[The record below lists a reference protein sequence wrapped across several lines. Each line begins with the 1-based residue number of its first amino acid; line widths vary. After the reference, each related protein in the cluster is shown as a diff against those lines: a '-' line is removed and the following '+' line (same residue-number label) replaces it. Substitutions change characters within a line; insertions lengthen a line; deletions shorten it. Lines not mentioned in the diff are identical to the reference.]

1 MNLTPLQTE
10 ALNYMKAG
18 NNIFLTGQAGTG
30 KTHLLKIFIEW
41 YNNDDKTLVITS
53 TTGLSALLINGMTIN
68 RFAGI
73 GVANK
78 DLDYYYKKILKS
90 GNSKKRWE
98 KTEVLI
104 IDEISMM
111 HPDTFDLLNNLA
123 KKICNNDTLP
133 FGGIQL
139 ILSGDFCQLPPVKC
153 NDFCFESFSWDE
165 CISKT
170 FYFNTILRQNDI
182 VFQKLLNNIRVGKCE
197 EDDKVIL
204 LDCMEKYKTNQFGH
218 MYGIIPTMLFPTKNI
233 VNQYNK
239 TELDL
244 LLKKNVV
251 SKNFSAKY
259 SYGIKVKEEH
269 KDILKDLINN
279 SYFVED
285 ELVFV
290 IGCQVMLTINL
301 PNNNLANGSRGIIVD
316 FDKESNN
323 PIVKFLNG
331 RELEIKIHSWV
342 LDENESSIT
351 KMQIPLIHA
360 WAITIHKSQGMT
372 LDYVITDIGDN
383 IFEYG
388 QIYVVLSR
396 VKSLDGLFL
405 KNINFDKIKTHPKI
419 LKYYSKFDNKLL

>member
-1 MNLTPLQTE
+1 MNLTALQE
-10 ALNYMKAG
+10 DALKYMKTG
-18 NNIFLTGQAGTG
+18 NNVFLTGQAGTG
-30 KTHLLKIFIEW
+30 KTYLLKIFIDW
-41 YNNDDKTLVITS
+41 FNTNNDEKELVITS

-73 GVANK
+73 GLADK
-78 DLDYYYKKILKS
+78 DLEYYYKKILK
-90 GNSKKRWE
+90 NANIKKRWN
-98 KTEVLI
+98 KTQVLI

-111 HPDTFDLLNNLA
+111 NPDTFDLLNNLA
-123 KKICNNDTLP
+123 KKIRGNEDEP

-165 CISKT
+165 CVSKT
-170 FYFNTILRQNDI
+170 FYFNTILRQNDTT
-182 VFQKLLNNIRVGKCE
+182 FQKLLNNIRVGKCDE
-197 EDDKVIL
+197 EDKVIL
-204 LDCMEKYKTNQFGH
+204 LECMEKYKNNKFGNV
-218 MYGIIPTMLFPTKNI
+218 YGIIPTMLFPTKNI
-233 VNQYNK
+233 VNEYNK
-239 TELDL
+239 RELDSL
-244 LLKKNVV
+244 LEKGVL
-251 SKNFSAKY
+251 SKVYNAKY
-259 SYGIKVKEEH
+259 VYGAKVKEEY
-269 KDILKDLINN
+269 KDLLKDLINN

-285 ELVFV
+285 QLTFV

-316 FDKESNN
+316 FDTETNN

-331 RELEIKIHSWV
+331 KELEIKIHTWS
-342 LDENESSIT
+342 LDENDNSIMKT
-351 KMQIPLIHA
+351 QIPLIHA

-372 LDYVITDIGDN
+372 LDYVVTDIGDN

-419 LKYYSKFDNKLL
+419 LKFYSKNLL

>member
-1 MNLTPLQTE
+1 MNLTPLQEE
-10 ALNYMKAG
+10 ALKYMKTG
-18 NNIFLTGQAGTG
+18 NNVFLTGQAGTG
-30 KTHLLKIFIEW
+30 KTYLLKIFIEY
-41 YNNDDKTLVITS
+41 YNRINDNKTLVITS

-73 GVANK
+73 GLANQ
-78 DLDYYYKKILKS
+78 DLEYYYKKILKN
-90 GNSKKRWE
+90 GNVKKRWN

-111 HPDTFDLLNNLA
+111 NPDTFDLLNNLA
-123 KKICNNDTLP
+123 KKIRANNTEP

-170 FYFNTILRQNDI
+170 FYFNTILRQNDS

-204 LDCMEKYKTNQFGH
+204 LNCMEKYKNRKFGNI
-218 MYGIIPTMLFPTKNI
+218 YGIIPTMLFPTKNI
-233 VNQYNK
+233 VNEYNK
-239 TELDL
+239 KELDS
-244 LLKKNVV
+244 LLKKDILQKTYN
-251 SKNFSAKY
+251 AKY
-259 SYGIKVKEEH
+259 AYGSKVKEEH
-269 KDILKDLINN
+269 KELLKDLINN

-285 ELVFV
+285 ELIFT

-316 FDKESNN
+316 FDVETNN

-331 RELEIKIHSWV
+331 KELEIKMHSWC
-342 LDENESSIT
+342 LDENDNSIIKT
-351 KMQIPLIHA
+351 QMPLIHA

-372 LDYVITDIGDN
+372 LDYVITDIGDD

-396 VKSLDGLFL
+396 VRTLDGLFL

-419 LKYYSKFDNKLL
+419 LDYYSNL